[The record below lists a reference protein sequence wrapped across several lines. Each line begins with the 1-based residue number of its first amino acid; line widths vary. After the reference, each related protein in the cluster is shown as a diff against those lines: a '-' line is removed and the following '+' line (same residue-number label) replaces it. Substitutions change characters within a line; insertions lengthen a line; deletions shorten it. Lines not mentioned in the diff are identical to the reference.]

1 MPVTP
6 DTLPADAVCL
16 LDVPVNKTCAAF
28 TKPVDRIVGE
38 AISRWEKIRPAQP
51 KLTDSKTGEQVNFL
65 FLDRG
70 RHVSLGYLNDT
81 LIPMLCRK
89 AGVPDT
95 DVRGRITSHRA
106 RSTIASQLYNAKQ
119 PMTLS
124 ELQQWLGHTTPA
136 ATQHYAKISPTK
148 LAKSYA
154 DADYFS
160 RNLRAVEV
168 LIDQEAVRLGVAAQE
183 PWKYYDLGH
192 GYCTYD
198 FFEKCP
204 HRMACAKC
212 AFYLPKQSTRAQ
224 MLEGRANLLRLRQE
238 IPLGEAE
245 LAAVTDG
252 ILAYERLVEKLTDV
266 PTPAGPTPRDLVGG
280 ALLQPGP
287 SPVNQARIH
296 DADCQHP
303 KV

>member
-160 RNLRAVEV
+160 RNLRGWRCSS
-168 LIDQEAVRLGVAAQE
+168 IKRLSGLA
-183 PWKYYDLGH
+183 
-192 GYCTYD
+192 
-198 FFEKCP
+198 
-204 HRMACAKC
+204 
-212 AFYLPKQSTRAQ
+212 S
-224 MLEGRANLLRLRQE
+224 RLRS
-238 IPLGEAE
+238 PGSTMTW
-245 LAAVTDG
+245 VTD
-252 ILAYERLVEKLTDV
+252 TV
-266 PTPAGPTPRDLVGG
+266 PTI
-280 ALLQPGP
+280 
-287 SPVNQARIH
+287 SSKSARIAWSAPSAH
-296 DADCQHP
+296 SIYINNRRGPRCS
-303 KV
+303 KVELTYFACGKRFPWARPNWQRSRMESWRMKGWSRS